1 MDISYFDFIKK
12 SDISEYKLFIVTG
25 DEPLQRYNVIN
36 KITQSFKKNGF
47 EISRHDLTE
56 LDHSIMYHEA
66 DSMSLF
72 AEDKLI
78 QYNLEKAP
86 LKSLQKALVE
96 NMTKDSDNVYLLAF
110 SNLKRPSLKT
120 KWFQSIAQNSVHLNV
135 YQPDINTAIRIIKIE
150 LADTKVDLSDN
161 AVQLLAQKTE
171 GNLIATKQIIRLLSN
186 QDTLH
191 FDDETI
197 RPFLHEHTNFDV
209 YDLSDAILMQQ
220 KAKALTILNSILNE
234 GNKYPLIL
242 WTLKRELRILS
253 QLEASQDSYGQ
264 KVFKENNIW
273 ASKQKYYSSLSQ
285 KITPQIIA
293 DNLKKCLEVDL
304 CIKGAKKGN
313 IHLKLNEIVFNLLNL

>member
-12 SDISEYKLFIVTG
+12 PDISEYKLFIVTG

-56 LDHSIMYHEA
+56 PDHSIMYHEA

-72 AEDKLI
+72 TEDKLI

-120 KWFQSIAQNSVHLNV
+120 KWFQSIAQNSVHINV
-135 YQPDINTAIRIIKIE
+135 YQPDINAAIRIIKLE

-191 FDDETI
+191 FDEETI

-313 IHLKLNEIVFNLLNL
+313 IHLKLNEIVFKLLNL